1 MASHDPPNDGHVKGS
16 RRPPRAEQPTDPD
29 ARRRPVVLDS
39 GARGAARGR
48 RGREARAVLGVAIAA
63 VLATGAVA
71 AGGWSIMTATQGNT
85 PASRPPLWY
94 PTPPP
99 LDHGQS
105 AVAPPP
111 APPASSP
118 AVPSASPAD
127 QPGGR

>member
-1 MASHDPPNDGHVKGS
+1 M
-16 RRPPRAEQPTDPD
+16 
-29 ARRRPVVLDS
+29 RPVVLDS
-39 GARGAARGR
+39 GARGTTRGR
-48 RGREARAVLGVAIAA
+48 ARDARAVLGVAIAA

-71 AGGWSIMTATQGNT
+71 AGGWSIMTATKGST

-111 APPASSP
+111 ASNPV
-118 AVPSASPAD
+118 VPSASP
-127 QPGGR
+127 PG